1 MSLLSLRLTDSFDQS
16 IGFTAA
22 LADAAMDV
30 MGSCQG
36 GGCEG
41 GSRGWCKGGNGSS
54 VCYCLCI
61 LMIGGGDG

>member
-41 GSRGWCKGGNGSS
+41 G
-54 VCYCLCI
+54 V
-61 LMIGGGDG
+61 GGGVRGGMGVVFVIVCVF